1 MSDDVDRIRVI
12 QEYTGKPE
20 GILSLGAVARSPLV
34 FDCETNALHPDDG
47 ARVSVISVA
56 WLMPGGVAQYA
67 AYPFGQGGHPKSS
80 EPVADEGPDVWEALM
95 AAIER
100 WPRGLAGHNVK
111 FDGMMVE
118 AGSLG
123 QDPGARSRL
132 TRPRLV
138 FDTMIMAKE
147 AWPTHTA
154 ALKPTAARLWGE
166 DETEEQQALKPWLGP
181 KTKPNYH
188 LVPWSVMKPY
198 AAKDAV
204 LTLRL
209 LMHVWEM
216 IQQGEVSGSWVARET
231 YLMRTLLDLEQAGMP
246 FDAERSK
253 EIAIELEGRRD
264 ALLDR
269 LPFEKKDA
277 KKFFFGRDLPG
288 ALGLEPYSRT
298 AITKQPQL
306 TAEVL
311 DRMVI
316 DEVPWAKELGQINKI
331 ETALKMWYRPYA
343 ERTAPDGR
351 IRTVFRQVASGRGVD
366 GGTASGRYSV
376 ERLNLQAIPH
386 DYRLGPALAG
396 VESPRGLVA
405 RGASRFEGWT
415 MYELDLAQAELR
427 VAALWSGCSL
437 MLRHIDE
444 GADVHGE
451 TAKSLFGVDP
461 GSEQWGFLRQVA
473 KRANFSLIFGSGAKT
488 FRAMIAKETGT
499 LMPMGKAKQLV
510 YDWNDLYPEYGR
522 AIETYMRQAETLGYT
537 ELVNGRRR
545 WYAPGED
552 RHKAFNQRVQGSL
565 AEYGKDWIISTKR
578 LMDENEIDGRFRREF
593 PGCGGAGLIMV
604 IHDSQ
609 VLLLPDSAADG
620 LTERVIANSETIWSE
635 MFAGVPGG
643 AEVHAWDS

>member
-34 FDCETNALHPDDG
+34 FDVETSGLHPDDG

-154 ALKPTAARLWGE
+154 ALKLTAARLWGE

-386 DYRLGPALAG
+386 DYRLGPALTG

-461 GSEQWGFLRQVA
+461 DSEQWGFLRQVA

-522 AIETYMRQAETLGYT
+522 AINTYMRQAETLGYT

-578 LMDENEIDGRFRREF
+578 LMDENEIDDRFRREF